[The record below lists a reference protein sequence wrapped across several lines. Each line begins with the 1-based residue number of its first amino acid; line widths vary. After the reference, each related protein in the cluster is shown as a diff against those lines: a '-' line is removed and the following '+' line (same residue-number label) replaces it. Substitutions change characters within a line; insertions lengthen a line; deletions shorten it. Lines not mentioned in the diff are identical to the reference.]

1 MFGKVKSAVQVN
13 LFYGHVIKPKDQLQ
27 VSILQLLSVGLVIKP
42 DQEPAV
48 QNKSDYKKLIFSSEC
63 ITEL

>member
-1 MFGKVKSAVQVN
+1 MFGKVKGAVQVI
-13 LFYGHVIKPKDQLQ
+13 LFYEHVIKPNDQLQ

-48 QNKSDYKKLIFSSEC
+48 QDKSD
-63 ITEL
+63 